1 MSRYGF
7 WYAGGRL
14 EKEGRKPA
22 SAFSQGD
29 LLGLD
34 SNSSLSRLN
43 PYAIAAGTVYAV
55 AGGPSTDS
63 IDDLCTVT
71 LVTPQ
76 TYFWSR
82 VSAGA
87 DITTGEESEVSFVAA
102 APERYWVEDSTGTN
116 AVVVRRGTDI
126 VDQSNLSKVQV
137 VFKYADSELDLS

>member
-1 MSRYGF
+1 MARYGF

-14 EKEGRKPA
+14 EKEARKPG

-29 LLGLD
+29 LLALD

-55 AGGPSTDS
+55 ADGASTDS
-63 IDDLCTVT
+63 IADRCTVT
-71 LVTPQ
+71 LVRPD

-87 DITTGEESEVSFVAA
+87 TLVTGDESEVSFVAA
-102 APERYWVEDSTGTN
+102 APERYWTEDSTGTN
-116 AVVVRRGTDI
+116 AVVIRRGTDF
-126 VDQSNLSKVQV
+126 VDQSNISKVQV